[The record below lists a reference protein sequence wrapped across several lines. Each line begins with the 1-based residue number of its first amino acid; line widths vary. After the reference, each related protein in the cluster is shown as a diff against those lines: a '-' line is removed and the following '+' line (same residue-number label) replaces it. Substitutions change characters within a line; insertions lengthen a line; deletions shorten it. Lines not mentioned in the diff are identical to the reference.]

1 MARSLGLANAEL
13 RETMCEVAAQW
24 RRLAADAEARD
35 TNPRKRV
42 ASYRDWTMQVDPRW
56 YYAEASSSPHAS
68 KGTFRWKIIPWPTN
82 LPSSISFGIE
92 PDRPA
97 LKRNGL

>member
-1 MARSLGLANAEL
+1 MPLFPKECRDHAARCETMARSLGLANAEL

-42 ASYRDWTMQVDPRW
+42 ASYRD
-56 YYAEASSSPHAS
+56 
-68 KGTFRWKIIPWPTN
+68 
-82 LPSSISFGIE
+82 
-92 PDRPA
+92 
-97 LKRNGL
+97 